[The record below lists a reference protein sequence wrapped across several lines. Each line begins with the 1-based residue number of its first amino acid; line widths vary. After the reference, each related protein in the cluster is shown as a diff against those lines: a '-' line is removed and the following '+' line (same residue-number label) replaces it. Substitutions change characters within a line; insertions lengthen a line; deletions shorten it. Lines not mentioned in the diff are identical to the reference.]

1 MNGNPSKGVG
11 ESTEL
16 NGMLLK
22 DGEQAVLR
30 CTMPDT
36 LHAPVR
42 EGQVV
47 GKVETVM
54 DGKVYRTQWIKTLK
68 PVGKLDFR
76 WCLKQIL
83 DIFVKI
89 G

>member
-1 MNGNPSKGVG
+1 M
-11 ESTEL
+11 
-16 NGMLLK
+16 K

-47 GKVETVM
+47 GTVETVM

-68 PVGKLDFR
+68 PVEKLDFR